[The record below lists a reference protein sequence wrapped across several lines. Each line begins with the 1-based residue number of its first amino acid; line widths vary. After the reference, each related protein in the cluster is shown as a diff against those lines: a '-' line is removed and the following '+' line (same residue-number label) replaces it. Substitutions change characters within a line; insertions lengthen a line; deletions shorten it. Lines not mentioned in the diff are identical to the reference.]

1 MKENRMSES
10 TTLKSLAP
18 EQLRRVCDPLHF
30 DFETTAEVATIASI
44 IGQPRGTRAIEFGIT
59 IPSHGYNIYVLGET
73 GTGRTTAIRR
83 FLEERATA
91 QQPADW
97 VYVHNFSTP
106 HRPRAIQLPAGE
118 GTRFKNNMA
127 QLLASL
133 VDALPKAFD
142 SEDYEASVDQIRDRM
157 EQKQEELLDDLRDK
171 AAQRDF
177 ALLNTASGLMLAPMH
192 EGKVMLPEQY
202 DLLPPEERQALLKEQ
217 QELNGLLEEVLE
229 KAYDTDSAARLEIA
243 ALNNRIALTA
253 VSHYFQKWEETYE
266 DNPLVGLYLT
276 EMRLDILNHL
286 HDFVPDAE
294 SEEQPVRDLNRY
306 GVNLLVDNSQTK
318 GAPVIVEPNPTYF
331 NLIGRIE
338 YEAQFGA
345 MITHLMNLKA
355 GSLHRANGGYLILNA
370 RDILRHPH
378 AWEALKRAI
387 IGREIR
393 LQSPDSLDGQTM
405 PTKSLDPEPIPLSV
419 KIILLGS
426 PGLYYALYDE
436 EEDFGELFKVKA
448 DFDSVMPRDHE
459 HEFEYARFVANR
471 CHEEGLCHFDRAA
484 VEKIVEY
491 GSRLSGHQHK
501 LSTRFGEIAN
511 LIREANYWA
520 GHEQREIVS
529 ADDVRKSL
537 EERRYRANLVEE
549 HFQEQIHEG
558 TVFID
563 TTGVMVGQVN
573 GLSIVDLGDYA
584 FGQPSRVTARTYMGE
599 EGLVNIER
607 EVEMAGPIH
616 NKGMMI
622 LTGYLGGRYAQNQP
636 LSMSA
641 SLTFEQNYGGIE
653 GDSASSTE
661 LYALLSSLSGIPI
674 KQGIAVTG
682 SVNQRGEVQP
692 IGGVTEKVE
701 GFFDICQ
708 DQGLSGEQGVIIPE
722 ANIKHLMLREDVVE
736 AVAGGRFHIW
746 AVSTVDEGIELLTGV
761 PAGQKD
767 ENGEFPEGTVHHTV
781 QSRLLALAEEL
792 KSFGDKDDD

>member
-1 MKENRMSES
+1 MSES
-10 TTLKSLAP
+10 KTIKSLTP
-18 EQLRRVCDPLHF
+18 EQLRRVCNPLHF

-59 IPSHGYNIYVLGET
+59 IDSYGYNIYVLGET

-83 FLEERATA
+83 FLEERAET
-91 QQPADW
+91 QSRPDDW
-97 VYVHNFSTP
+97 VYVYNFSTP

-118 GTRFKNNMA
+118 GARFKNNMA
-127 QLLASL
+127 ELLSHL
-133 VDALPKAFD
+133 LDALPKAFD
-142 SEDYEASVDQIRDRM
+142 SEDYETSVHQIRDRVQK
-157 EQKQEELLDDLRDK
+157 EQDTLLNDLREQ
-171 AAQRDF
+171 AAKNNF
-177 ALLNTASGLMLAPMH
+177 ALINTASGLVLAPMQ
-192 EGKVMLPEQY
+192 ESKVMPPEQF
-202 DLLPPEERQALLKEQ
+202 DLLPAEQRQALLQEQ
-217 QELNGLLEEVLE
+217 QGLNDLLDDALE
-229 KAYDTDSAARLEIA
+229 KIYVLDSAARIEIA
-243 ALNNRIALTA
+243 ALDRNIADTA
-253 VSHYFQKWEETYE
+253 VSHYFQEWIATYQ
-266 DNPLVGLYLT
+266 DNPTVLLYLS
-276 EMRLDILNHL
+276 EMRVDVLEHLN
-286 HDFVPDAE
+286 DFVPDEE
-294 SEEQPVRDLNRY
+294 SDSQQERDLTRY
-306 GVNLLVDNSQTK
+306 GVNLLVDNHQTQ
-318 GAPVIVEPNPTYF
+318 GAPVIVESNPTYF

-338 YEAQFGA
+338 YESQFGA
-345 MITHLMNLKA
+345 MVTHMMNLKA

-370 RDILRHPH
+370 RDILRHPL

-387 IGREIR
+387 VAREIQM
-393 LQSPDSLDGQTM
+393 QSPDSLDGQM
-405 PTKSLDPEPIPLSV
+405 MLAKSLDPEPIPLSV

-448 DFDSVMPRDHE
+448 DFDSVMPRDNE

-471 CHEEGLCHFDRAA
+471 CQEEGLRHFDREA

-491 GSRLSGHQHK
+491 GSRVSGHQLK
-501 LSTRFGEIAN
+501 LSTRFGEIAD
-511 LIREANYWA
+511 LIREADYWA
-520 GHEQREIVS
+520 GLEKREIITAV
-529 ADDVRKSL
+529 DVRKAL

-573 GLSIVDLGDYA
+573 GLSIIDLGDYA

-674 KQGIAVTG
+674 KQSIAVTG
-682 SVNQRGEVQP
+682 SVNQRGEIQP
-692 IGGVTEKVE
+692 IGGVTEKIE
-701 GFFDICQ
+701 GFFDICLT
-708 DQGLSGEQGVIIPE
+708 QGLTGEQGVIIPE
-722 ANIKHLMLREDVVE
+722 ANVKHLMLREDVVE
-736 AVAGGRFHIW
+736 TVANGRFHIW
-746 AVSTVDEGIELLTGV
+746 AVSTVDDGIELLTGV

-767 ENGEFPEGTVHHTV
+767 KNGSFPEGTVHYAV
-781 QSRLLALAEEL
+781 QTRLLALAEEL
-792 KSFGDKDDD
+792 KSFGEKEDNS